1 MTEESYYAKQS
12 DEPIELA
19 LKREKLSCNENL
31 LHQIIYRKLSETN
44 RSHRESSLI
53 DNSIYDLQLNSN
65 NFRSKEF
72 TGEDELM
79 FLGCSNTFGFELEL
93 QYTWPK
99 IVADEL
105 GKSFVNLASGG
116 DSAFGQV
123 SKAFL
128 YFREYGNPK
137 IIFASFPM
145 TRLEVPLIK
154 DVWEHKNYDPN
165 GIARLWINR
174 DDFRKI
180 SKSPYNPVEII
191 PTEFALFLS
200 HYAVLMLDQY
210 CKSNNIIFVWN
221 AWDSLYINNS
231 VLNQINKNFDNYCLS
246 YDPVYCNIHNDMKSY
261 DTFDYA
267 RDNLHWGIHKNIHLA
282 EDMLKTY
289 ALVAQRQRH
298 AT

>member
-1 MTEESYYAKQS
+1 MTQESLHAMWS
-12 DEPIELA
+12 SEPIELA

-31 LHQIIYRKLSETN
+31 LHQIIYRNLEETN
-44 RSHRESSLI
+44 RSHKDVSLI
-53 DNSIYDLQLNSN
+53 DNSIYDSQLNSN

-93 QYTWPK
+93 EHTWSK
-99 IVADEL
+99 IVADKL
-105 GKSFVNLASGG
+105 GKSFVNLATGG

-128 YFREYGNPK
+128 YFKQYGNPK

-145 TRLEVPLIK
+145 VRLEVPLIK
-154 DVWEHKNYDPN
+154 GVWEHKNYDPD
-165 GIARLWINR
+165 GIAKLWINKE
-174 DDFRKI
+174 DFKKI
-180 SKSPYNPVEII
+180 VKLPYNPVEVI
-191 PTEFALFLS
+191 PSEFAMFLS
-200 HYAVLMLDQY
+200 HSAILMLDQY

-231 VLNQINKNFDNYCLS
+231 VLNKINQNFDNYCLS
-246 YDPVYCNIHNDMKSY
+246 YDPEHCNVHNEMKIH
-261 DTFDYA
+261 DTFDVA